1 MFIKKHIP
9 NLFTFL
15 NLSSGLIGIL
25 FVLENQLTIAAFM
38 VLLGI
43 FFDFFD
49 GFFARILKVTSE
61 LGKQLDSLADIVTSG
76 VVPGFIIFQL
86 LKQSTVA
93 WSGNE
98 VMSMLQ
104 VGNYLPFI
112 GFIIPL
118 ASAYRLA
125 NFNIDERQSSSF
137 IGLPTPANALLIVS
151 IPLIIAYSSNIEIV
165 ALIQQPFFLVTITLI
180 GAILLN
186 AEIPLFALKFKN
198 YALKENS
205 IKYIFILLI
214 IILVSWLQFIA
225 IPIVILLY
233 VILSIIERL
242 KDSNI
247 QILKD
252 RRIVSQLHNSQL
264 HNSQLHNFKLQRR
277 FFFNSN
283 DSPK

>member
-1 MFIKKHIP
+1 M
-9 NLFTFL
+9 
-15 NLSSGLIGIL
+15 
-25 FVLENQLTIAAFM
+25 
-38 VLLGI
+38 
-43 FFDFFD
+43 
-49 GFFARILKVTSE
+49 
-61 LGKQLDSLADIVTSG
+61 
-76 VVPGFIIFQL
+76 
-86 LKQSTVA
+86 
-93 WSGNE
+93 
-98 VMSMLQ
+98 
-104 VGNYLPFI
+104 
-112 GFIIPL
+112 
-118 ASAYRLA
+118 
-125 NFNIDERQSSSF
+125 
-137 IGLPTPANALLIVS
+137 
-151 IPLIIAYSSNIEIV
+151 
-165 ALIQQPFFLVTITLI
+165 
-180 GAILLN
+180 LN

-198 YALKENS
+198 YQFKENS